1 MISSMQRHASRGGFT
16 IVELLI
22 ALAIF
27 GLLIS
32 NVWMVTKAGKSAAES
47 GIFKM
52 SLDDELNL
60 TVDRISLAL
69 MAANNDDLE
78 LDATQPFTTDRV
90 VYSSSLGMN
99 DGEVVRGPIEEIQWL
114 PTQGEDG
121 RVVWSEEP
129 VAAARREVN
138 WSRNVPNVYE
148 GESDGNGVDD
158 NDNGVADEGGLGFTR
173 EGARVEIYV
182 TIERVNSEGKR
193 VPNSTVRPVTCRN

>member
-1 MISSMQRHASRGGFT
+1 MRLSSSRVASRAGFT

-22 ALAIF
+22 AFAIF
-27 GLLIS
+27 GLLLV
-32 NVWMVTKAGKSAAES
+32 NVWMVMKASKSAAES
-47 GIFKM
+47 GIFRM

-78 LDATQPFTTDRV
+78 LDATEPFTTDRV
-90 VYSSSLGMN
+90 VYSSSLGLN
-99 DGEVVRGPIEEIQWL
+99 DGEVVRGPVEEIQWL
-114 PTQGEDG
+114 PTEGDDG

-129 VAAARREVN
+129 AEAARREVN
-138 WSRNVPNVYE
+138 WSRNVPDVYE

-158 NDNGVADEGGLGFTR
+158 NHNGVADEGGLGFTR
-173 EGARVEIYV
+173 EGSRVEIYV